1 MPVPDTEQVAR
12 DIKNS
17 VEALLISRTSFKERF
32 SDTDEE
38 WGAGR
43 RSGPCASMQ
52 GLRAVFGAVAALPD
66 DRELWAILKPALP
79 SLLKEWATVLDELVQ
94 SRYGGSPYDT
104 EMLDRL
110 RKEVERDGSPYTDTV
125 SWALSTAVIVNYVF
139 PLFRKNGINVD
150 PTLTTR
156 TRDEIAKSLRT
167 LINAQLTKTDGGWN
181 WGSHADMNASH
192 LFFTWSVIQGLADYF
207 DYVLG
212 ESAAEIDVP
221 VDHDTKAYLEER
233 DAALEQDAI
242 AARDRAARFL
252 RDRYFG
258 VASTMTGL
266 TYADLAGKDGEGRE
280 RISVVANPNN
290 EIPLLYFYSYLL
302 EGLILSNYDK
312 NDPAVVK
319 SRRAEMDRLYAE
331 IKRRFALVRPAGAAG
346 TLDPDASTMQLSF
359 TGTVKWKGSIAEVK
373 IKDPSLWPQILR
385 SLVLYS
391 YYVETP
397 RYADEDI
404 VGATGAYALL
414 VADRRD
420 GEGVGAHLW
429 DKLAF
434 NLSVSVRAL
443 EGLIDIYDY
452 VRLMTERN
460 KEPEMLVGDLAQV
473 IAEAIYPHVRL
484 RLHGDPQAIP
494 VTGPPP
500 QIATESAIPVSEVH
514 IQRLALDA
522 SEAQS
527 VANFTG
533 AERLL
538 SDRLKTIDIDRAVKK
553 VIGERHEAISSD
565 NPVVYDLL
573 RSVIVICMATV
584 SGLFAEVL
592 QEAILSTAQA
602 KDLVENDR
610 MYRGPDALGN
620 RITMAVR
627 QLAIHE
633 VSKAQNRETWDVAEL
648 IKQVLALSAVTPPS
662 PQPPRGPKR
671 ASA

>member
-1 MPVPDTEQVAR
+1 MPIPDAEQVAR
-12 DIKNS
+12 DIKNA
-17 VEALLISRTSFKERF
+17 VDALLTSRGAFEHRF

-52 GLRAVFGAVAALPD
+52 GLRAVFGAVAALPE
-66 DRELWAILKPALP
+66 DRELWAIVKPALP
-79 SLLKEWATVLDELVQ
+79 SLMKEWATVLDELAE
-94 SRYGGSPYDT
+94 SRYGGGPYDT
-104 EMLDRL
+104 ETLDRL

-125 SWALSTAVIVNYVF
+125 SWALSTSVIVNYVF
-139 PLFRKNGINVD
+139 PLFQLNGIVVD
-150 PTLTTR
+150 PALTNR

-181 WGSHADMNASH
+181 WGGPTDMNASH

-221 VDHDTKAYLEER
+221 IDHDTKAYLEER
-233 DAALEQDAI
+233 DPTLEQDAI

-258 VASTMTGL
+258 TASTMTGL
-266 TYADLAGKDGEGRE
+266 TYADLTGRDGEGRE
-280 RISVVANPNN
+280 RIFVISNPNN

-302 EGLILSNYDK
+302 EALILSSYDK
-312 NDPAVVK
+312 NDPTVVN

-331 IKRRFALVRPAGAAG
+331 IKRRFALIRPAGAAG
-346 TLDPDASTMQLSF
+346 TLDADASTMQLSF
-359 TGTVKWKGSIAEVK
+359 VGTVKWKGRLAEVK

-385 SLVLYS
+385 SLVLYP

-397 RYADEDI
+397 RFADEDI
-404 VGATGAYALL
+404 IGSTGAYTLL

-434 NLSVSVRAL
+434 NLAVSVRAL
-443 EGLIDIYDY
+443 EGLIDVYDY

-460 KEPEMLVGDLAQV
+460 KEPEVMVGDLAQV
-473 IAEAIYPHVRL
+473 IAEAIFPHVRIRL
-484 RLHGDPQAIP
+484 RGETQAVP
-494 VTGPPP
+494 AVETRQQTPTASPPAMSDVY
-500 QIATESAIPVSEVH
+500 I
-514 IQRLALDA
+514 RNLALDV
-522 SEAQS
+522 SDAQS
-527 VANFTG
+527 AANFTG
-533 AERLL
+533 AARLL
-538 SDRLKTIDIDRAVKK
+538 GDRLKTIDIDRAVKK

-573 RSVIVICMATV
+573 RSVIVICMATA
-584 SGLFAEVL
+584 SELFAEVI
-592 QEAILSTAQA
+592 QEAILSTASA
-602 KDLVENDR
+602 KDLTENDR

-620 RITMAVR
+620 RITMGVR

-633 VSKAQNRETWDVAEL
+633 VSKAQNHETWDIAEL
-648 IKQVLALSAVTPPS
+648 VKQILALSISVQPS
-662 PQPPRGPKR
+662 PPPRTPKR
-671 ASA
+671 VSA